1 MVMKVA
7 NQILYLFTRG
17 DAEPLALR
25 TGDLVSALVRDAA
38 QEEVVLLLNG
48 RQIRARSSAVLKPG
62 ERVHLVLQEK
72 TGDGRLIFRI
82 AGKHI
87 SSQFRDGDIQSLL
100 RNWGIPEG
108 EANILL
114 ARELHAR
121 GVAVTREE
129 FLLLSGFLPAR
140 ELSPELVKSLV
151 HLWSRGLPLGPS
163 QLHALAAFLRAPEEG
178 LPDPFQLLA
187 FLGENAFQA
196 GKEILLSSQESREWL
211 MAKLMGLKRNLGL
224 DYEAQ
229 LRENVQEGGRRDFS
243 PSPSLKSLLLSL
255 TGDKAGREF
264 PFFQARTLL
273 QALTGLQLLHVY
285 APSEK
290 GASLHLLG
298 WLSLPERV
306 APFYL
311 SFGESGDQ
319 EEKAGRII
327 QRQVYIHTVT
337 PKLGRILTELR
348 LVESY
353 LSCMV
358 TVEKEETR
366 EFIDSRRERLQN
378 LLQDLPWPVIIFP
391 CRLAGPRAIQ
401 ENWLN
406 HLCGIEREGKLDLRV

>member
-1 MVMKVA
+1 MGIS
-7 NQILYLFTRG
+7 NPCCG
-17 DAEPLALR
+17 
-25 TGDLVSALVRDAA
+25 TGVF
-38 QEEVVLLLNG
+38 G
-48 RQIRARSSAVLKPG
+48 
-62 ERVHLVLQEK
+62 
-72 TGDGRLIFRI
+72 
-82 AGKHI
+82 
-87 SSQFRDGDIQSLL
+87 
-100 RNWGIPEG
+100 G
-108 EANILL
+108 EANILWPG
-114 ARELHAR
+114 ACPGSGCDQGRI
-121 GVAVTREE
+121 
-129 FLLLSGFLPAR
+129 LLCPLLPAR
-140 ELSPELVKSLV
+140 AIPGAGQIFGSSGARACLLVLPSSMLWQLCEPEKACRILSSSWP
-151 HLWSRGLPLGPS
+151 HR
-163 QLHALAAFLRAPEEG
+163 
-178 LPDPFQLLA
+178 
-187 FLGENAFQA
+187 ENAFQA

-358 TVEKEETR
+358 TVEK
-366 EFIDSRRERLQN
+366 RRR
-378 LLQDLPWPVIIFP
+378 
-391 CRLAGPRAIQ
+391 
-401 ENWLN
+401 
-406 HLCGIEREGKLDLRV
+406 GIYR